1 MYNSPVDWKKI
12 VDSVAEGVIYVEN
25 FTVKYANPAAA
36 EITGFPL
43 NEAFGRKC
51 FEVLRTEICQSACP
65 IREGKPLP
73 WKEEGVSCLDRF
85 NEEKFINIKVRN
97 LGKGW
102 AIIFEDRTREVR
114 LSKEVQGKFRL
125 RDIITASPKML
136 EIISLLPRFAASS
149 APVLIEGESGTGKE
163 LVASALHHLSPRS
176 SGPYLKINCATIP
189 EGLLESELFGYVK
202 GAFTDARTDKEGIF
216 SLAHGGT
223 LLLDEIAEMPLSLQ
237 AKLLRVLEEGEFLPL
252 GATSP
257 RRVDVK
263 IVAATNKDLASLV
276 RKGRFREDLFYR
288 LNVLYI
294 KLPPLRERKEDI
306 PLLVEHFVE
315 LFNFITGK
323 PVEGLSEKALKV
335 LMDYDYPGN
344 VRELR
349 NIIEAAFVLVSGR
362 VIDVEH
368 LPAYLRG
375 EEAERRKL
383 EEALR
388 RAKWRRGEA
397 AKLLGLSR
405 STLWRKMKKYGI
417 KG

>member
-1 MYNSPVDWKKI
+1 M
-12 VDSVAEGVIYVEN
+12 DSVAEGVIYVEN
-25 FTVKYANPAAA
+25 FTVKYVNPAAA
-36 EITGFPL
+36 RITGFSL
-43 NEAFGRKC
+43 EEAVGRKC
-51 FEVLRTEICQSACP
+51 FEVLRAEICQAACP
-65 IREGKPLP
+65 IRAGESLP
-73 WKEEGVSCLDRF
+73 CEREKVSSLDRF
-85 NEEKFINIKVRN
+85 NEEKFLNLKVRS

-102 AIIFEDRTREVR
+102 AIIFEDKTGEVR
-114 LSKEVQGKFRL
+114 LSKEVQGRFRL

-163 LVASALHHLSPRS
+163 LIASAIHQLSPRS

-189 EGLLESELFGYVK
+189 EGLLESELFGYAK
-202 GAFTDARTDKEGIF
+202 GAFTDAKADKEGIF

-223 LLLDEIAEMPLSLQ
+223 LLLDEIAEMPLALQ

-257 RRVDVK
+257 KKVDVK
-263 IVAATNKDLASLV
+263 IIAATNKDLASLV
-276 RKGRFREDLFYR
+276 REGKFREDLFYR

-315 LFNFITGK
+315 LFNFVTGK
-323 PVEGLSEKALKV
+323 SVEGLSERAMEV

-344 VRELR
+344 VRELK
-349 NIIEAAFVLVSGR
+349 NIIEAAFVLVGGK

-375 EEAERRKL
+375 EEAERRKI

-388 RAKWRRGEA
+388 RAKWRKGEA
-397 AKLLGLSR
+397 ARLLGLSR